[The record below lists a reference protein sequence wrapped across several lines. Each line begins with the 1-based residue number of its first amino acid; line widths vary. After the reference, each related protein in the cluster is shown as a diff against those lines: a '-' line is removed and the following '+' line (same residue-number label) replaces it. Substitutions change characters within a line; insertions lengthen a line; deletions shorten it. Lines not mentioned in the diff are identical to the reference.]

1 MNGVNGNNI
10 DNLTN
15 STISWIGQLFSFGNA
30 YSSLL
35 VWGVFAV
42 MFSKLV
48 KFKVNF
54 GGKG

>member
-1 MNGVNGNNI
+1 MNPNQNNI

-15 STISWIGQLFSFGNA
+15 NSISWLTQVFSFGNA

-42 MFSKLV
+42 MVSKLV
-48 KFKVNF
+48 KFKVNL
-54 GGKG
+54 GGQK

>member
-15 STISWIGQLFSFGNA
+15 STISWIGQIFSFGNA

-54 GGKG
+54 GGHK

>member
-1 MNGVNGNNI
+1 MNPNSNNI

-15 STISWIGQLFSFGNA
+15 NTISWIGQLFNFGNA

-35 VWGVFAV
+35 VWGVFAIMV
-42 MFSKLV
+42 SKLV